1 MRFVHCQF
9 ELVHMC
15 VVAVRRRQQVC
26 EYIEIQVL
34 FERYVSPYIYVD
46 LLAQQIMINL
56 NSKKLYRYLQK
67 GPIVLFSL
75 GIATFN
81 SDLNCLLRWTDSFQC
96 NQFKASELVECS

>member
-46 LLAQQIMINL
+46 LLAQQIMKIL
-56 NSKKLYRYLQK
+56 SLSAKWTHSSTFFGYSYFQFRFE
-67 GPIVLFSL
+67 LF
-75 GIATFN
+75 IAL
-81 SDLNCLLRWTDSFQC
+81 D
-96 NQFKASELVECS
+96 